1 MTCKVLTF
9 LFLTI
14 FFFRFSN
21 TFFLLKIG
29 HYILIYC
36 YRNLLFCP
44 AAAQHVSSKG
54 HRPSLQRPD
63 LVFCQ
68 KSDARDRS
76 LFASGKVERR
86 PHREVRQLLEGRQ
99 RGLQR
104 SVQRF
109 ETRSTL
115 SPAMTTAVAQR
126 YSTCLQ
132 SNTLEVVCSMPAG
145 CWAFSSIFIPRW
157 RVLNQ
162 VPRGGATLLIFP
174 LKDGCLAVKLGA

>member
-115 SPAMTTAVAQR
+115 SPSMTAGVAQQSALPCR
-126 YSTCLQ
+126 AKLLRLCVQFPPGAGIFRLFLQ
-132 SNTLEVVCSMPAG
+132 GARAKVRHNNKR
-145 CWAFSSIFIPRW
+145 FSSVF
-157 RVLNQ
+157 
-162 VPRGGATLLIFP
+162 
-174 LKDGCLAVKLGA
+174 K